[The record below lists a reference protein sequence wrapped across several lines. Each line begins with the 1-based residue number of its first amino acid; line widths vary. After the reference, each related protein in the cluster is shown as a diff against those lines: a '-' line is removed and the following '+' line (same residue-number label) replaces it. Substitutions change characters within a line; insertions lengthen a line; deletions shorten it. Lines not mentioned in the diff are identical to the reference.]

1 MNIDFKKPYSTVGGR
16 NPLRYMQGGYGF
28 DGFGVCLGQ
37 YDSNGEPLAAPVV
50 QELPVVEEETH
61 SVDEQEPQDTERE
74 ALEAQAKALGISF
87 RATLSTD
94 KLRERIAEKQGEND
108 LP

>member
-1 MNIDFKKPYSTVGGR
+1 MEIDFKKPYSTVGGR

-28 DGFGVCLGQ
+28 DSFGVCLGQ
-37 YDSNGEPLAAPVV
+37 YDGNGEAISAPVV
-50 QELPVVEEETH
+50 HKEHVVEVVE
-61 SVDEQEPQDTERE
+61 SADEQDPERE
-74 ALEAQAKALGISF
+74 ELEAQAKALGVVF

-94 KLRERIAEKQGEND
+94 KLRERVAEKQND